1 MEMENDESMDE
12 TTESNEESVD
22 FDQLKDRVKKLSEDI
37 KQLTVA
43 EEDREKSVIE
53 PDDITV
59 IENKDNPDSSQADSI
74 DVVNIGGKKPEEGL
88 MKVSVSDSLNAV
100 NKLLTE
106 IDDDLTSQLAEA
118 HDPLRNNN
126 ENDVVR
132 DKSFDSIREEK
143 SKKSISFSF
152 PPEERRL
159 LSDSSLC
166 YDDND
171 EALMDECLHSI
182 SSEATVTD
190 NIPNIVIS
198 LNEPDQRTKIEAKA
212 ARILDNYGNIPK
224 QKYFDDRDGRKGEKG
239 QTLETDM
246 KTKNRLPVFDQR
258 VLFKYP
264 DIYRPEPSRGRHFWQ
279 MPFRE
284 SLYHETLNPTR
295 PDLSDSEDE
304 PEPEEPAPVCQED
317 LDPRHFAPTGDIY
330 SYFQRRRLEPFRY
343 TNPLH
348 SAMNRF
354 GGKVGR
360 KVF

>member
-1 MEMENDESMDE
+1 M
-12 TTESNEESVD
+12 
-22 FDQLKDRVKKLSEDI
+22 
-37 KQLTVA
+37 
-43 EEDREKSVIE
+43 
-53 PDDITV
+53 
-59 IENKDNPDSSQADSI
+59 
-74 DVVNIGGKKPEEGL
+74 
-88 MKVSVSDSLNAV
+88 
-100 NKLLTE
+100 LTE
-106 IDDDLTSQLAEA
+106 IDDDLASQLAET
-118 HDPLRNNN
+118 HDPVRDNN

-143 SKKSISFSF
+143 SKKSISFRLNTIFKKISIKHPIYFSF

-190 NIPNIVIS
+190 NIPNIVTS

-239 QTLETDM
+239 QTLETDDMKTM

-264 DIYRPEPSRGRHFWQ
+264 DIYR
-279 MPFRE
+279 
-284 SLYHETLNPTR
+284 
-295 PDLSDSEDE
+295 
-304 PEPEEPAPVCQED
+304 
-317 LDPRHFAPTGDIY
+317 
-330 SYFQRRRLEPFRY
+330 
-343 TNPLH
+343 
-348 SAMNRF
+348 
-354 GGKVGR
+354 
-360 KVF
+360 